1 MLPIEQFWRAAAR
14 FPDRPAVI
22 HPQGEVRFR
31 ELAAQVRSAAAA
43 LQALAPSDGGRVAIG
58 AANSLWHLVA
68 LLATL
73 ASGKTW
79 IPLNPRSGVPDLR
92 RILEFTA
99 PEIVAM
105 DDALA
110 NRLGNTPGRR
120 VLLEGGGPDALSTL
134 VARHACTPLR
144 PVPRALSDVQ
154 AIKFTGGTT
163 GIPKGVMQSC
173 RAWNTMFASQL
184 YAFGFNEADR
194 FMVSAPLTH
203 GSSTYVLPILG
214 TGGCLVFPE
223 ETRPGAMLDAIERHR
238 VTTLFV
244 PPVLVHS
251 LVGENA
257 VRRRDTASIR
267 NLIYGAAPMD
277 ANRIDEAI
285 AAFGPVLATTYGQ
298 TEAPQIISCLPAS
311 ELAQPRNRASV
322 GRPGLLTAVA
332 IDTPE
337 GPLTRAS
344 AEGEILVRG
353 DLVMTGYWQQPE
365 KTAQTIV
372 DGWLHTGDIGAF
384 DERGFLFIKGRKSD
398 VIITGGFNV
407 YPSDVE
413 AALTQHPAVQ
423 ECCVLGVPDDKWG
436 EAVHAAVTLRPG
448 AAASRD
454 ALISFLKEQVG
465 SVLAPKEIHFFDAL
479 PRTAVD
485 KISKPDV
492 RSAIEAGAV
501 ARAGTKGP

>member
-14 FPDRPAVI
+14 FPDRTAVI
-22 HPQGEVRFR
+22 HPQGEVRFHA
-31 ELAAQVRSAAAA
+31 LAARVRSVAAA

-58 AANSLWHLVA
+58 ASNSFEHLVA

-73 ASGKTW
+73 ASGKIW
-79 IPLNPRSGVPDLR
+79 VPLNPRAGAPDLR
-92 RILEFTA
+92 RILEFTT
-99 PEIVAM
+99 PDIVIV

-110 NRLGNTPGRR
+110 SRLGEIPGRR
-120 VLLEGGGPDALSTL
+120 VLLEGGGSDALSLL
-134 VARHACTPLR
+134 VDRHGGTPLR
-144 PVPRALSDVQ
+144 PVLRALSDVQ

-163 GIPKGVMQSC
+163 GTPKGVMQSC
-173 RAWNTMFASQL
+173 RAWNTMIANQL

-203 GSSTYVLPILG
+203 GSTTYMLPILG

-223 ETRPGAMLDAIERHR
+223 QTRPGAMLDTIERHR

-251 LVGENA
+251 LVTENA
-257 VRRRDTASIR
+257 VLGRDTSSIR
-267 NLIYGAAPMD
+267 NLIYGAAPME
-277 ANRIDEAI
+277 AKRIDEAI

-311 ELAQPRNRASV
+311 ELAQPANRASV
-322 GRPGLLTAVA
+322 GRASLLTVVA
-332 IDTPE
+332 IDTSE
-337 GPLTRAS
+337 GPATQAG

-353 DLVMTGYWQQPE
+353 DLVMNGYWQQPE

-384 DERGFLFIKGRKSD
+384 DERGFLFIKGRNSD

-413 AALTQHPAVQ
+413 AALMLHPAVQ
-423 ECCVLGVPDDKWG
+423 ECCVLGIPDDKWG

-448 AAASRD
+448 AAPSPD
-454 ALISFLKEQVG
+454 SLISFLKQQVG

-485 KISKPDV
+485 KISKLDL
-492 RSAIEAGAV
+492 RSAIAAGAA
-501 ARAGTKGP
+501 ARAANKGQ